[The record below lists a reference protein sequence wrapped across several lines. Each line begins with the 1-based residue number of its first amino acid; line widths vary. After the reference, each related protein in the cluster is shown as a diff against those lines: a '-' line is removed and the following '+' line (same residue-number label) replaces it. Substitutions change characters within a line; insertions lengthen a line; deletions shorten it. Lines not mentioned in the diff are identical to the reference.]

1 MKKDF
6 LKFPLRKA
14 LFSTV
19 ILFSLS
25 AIFSSCGDDMEGRI
39 SVNNAAPEKVT
50 NVKTEAGPG
59 EVYLTWTNPTNE
71 SFMYTKIEYT
81 TSKGEKK
88 YQLISKENADNGVAK
103 ATVSGFANTD
113 PVTFSIFSCSVK
125 GNNKGAV
132 EVTAEPDTPAFAVV
146 AETVEIE
153 TQPGGV
159 NVSWNNESVAP
170 VYVVLDYYSK
180 STPSKTGS
188 TKILAAAGSKE
199 KRFVPLTYETVNYFS
214 GEDCVINVTTQDAE
228 ENASEVFPF
237 EVAVGTMEKLPK
249 ADWKFPDYND
259 SSNDGTIGYS
269 SQETVG
275 EGAVNGR
282 VITMLDN
289 DPATFWHTAWKTSSA
304 YPHFFII
311 DMGKDYQ
318 ISHMDIRRRL
328 GNNGTHKGQTFYT
341 CSNAA
346 AVDKNKPDSWG
357 WEEQGH
363 YSFDPNTDTPQLF
376 RFPSPATARY
386 VKVSFAESDKGSSN
400 FVMISEVNVFSPEK

>member
-25 AIFSSCGDDMEGRI
+25 AIFSSCGDDVEGRI

-153 TQPGGV
+153 L
-159 NVSWNNESVAP
+159 N
-170 VYVVLDYYSK
+170 
-180 STPSKTGS
+180 
-188 TKILAAAGSKE
+188 
-199 KRFVPLTYETVNYFS
+199 R
-214 GEDCVINVTTQDAE
+214 
-228 ENASEVFPF
+228 
-237 EVAVGTMEKLPK
+237 
-249 ADWKFPDYND
+249 
-259 SSNDGTIGYS
+259 
-269 SQETVG
+269 
-275 EGAVNGR
+275 EG
-282 VITMLDN
+282 
-289 DPATFWHTAWKTSSA
+289 
-304 YPHFFII
+304 
-311 DMGKDYQ
+311 
-318 ISHMDIRRRL
+318 
-328 GNNGTHKGQTFYT
+328 
-341 CSNAA
+341 
-346 AVDKNKPDSWG
+346 
-357 WEEQGH
+357 
-363 YSFDPNTDTPQLF
+363 
-376 RFPSPATARY
+376 
-386 VKVSFAESDKGSSN
+386 
-400 FVMISEVNVFSPEK
+400 

>member
-1 MKKDF
+1 M
-6 LKFPLRKA
+6 LL
-14 LFSTV
+14 
-19 ILFSLS
+19 
-25 AIFSSCGDDMEGRI
+25 E
-39 SVNNAAPEKVT
+39 
-50 NVKTEAGPG
+50 
-59 EVYLTWTNPTNE
+59 
-71 SFMYTKIEYT
+71 
-81 TSKGEKK
+81 
-88 YQLISKENADNGVAK
+88 
-103 ATVSGFANTD
+103 
-113 PVTFSIFSCSVK
+113 
-125 GNNKGAV
+125 
-132 EVTAEPDTPAFAVV
+132 
-146 AETVEIE
+146 
-153 TQPGGV
+153 
-159 NVSWNNESVAP
+159 
-170 VYVVLDYYSK
+170 
-180 STPSKTGS
+180 TGS